1 MDLICFSHIRWNFVY
16 QRPQH
21 LLNRFAIYNRVFVI
35 EEPEYD
41 QNENTFEIRKDSDD
55 HNLWIVN
62 LKVSKNVSFEKR
74 NDRLKLLLN

>member
-1 MDLICFSHIRWNFVY
+1 MPIN
-16 QRPQH
+16 
-21 LLNRFAIYNRVFVI
+21 IYNRVFVI

-62 LKVSKNVSFEKR
+62 LKVSKNISPEKR
-74 NDRLKLLLN
+74 DDKLKLLLNSLIYGREIKIISFGIIRRWL